1 MHIGS
6 ITSYVGIIIQ
16 MKKLKKNKG
25 IDVFALMVKHMNEKS
40 PIKQNSGRGIVK
52 DSDVA
57 RIKDVFKG
65 DKKENE

>member
-1 MHIGS
+1 
-6 ITSYVGIIIQ
+6 
-16 MKKLKKNKG
+16 
-25 IDVFALMVKHMNEKS
+25 MNEKS